1 MLNELYQ
8 LSVVLE
14 DKGIKPYDWH
24 KDLKPLPNASQKKP
38 CYQISI
44 SQDGFIAG
52 IEPMK
57 EELAACLR
65 KWETSNGNSFPGFN
79 IQPLY
84 RIADE
89 DSKKRLK
96 KWRENRDPIDLSLI
110 KKWCAEEQAK
120 NWDAKFDKKMNK
132 CLGVIPQELQK
143 QCADISSDF
152 ISLKQLCERVV
163 EWGNDCSV
171 KFFQA
176 LETYI
181 YASLEKEEHTSSLLS
196 ILIHEGSSRRKPEND
211 RGSVSVFMDVPD
223 WKEYPV
229 AHEKTI
235 KCINKHLLNSTSA
248 GGTNTENETEDAF
261 GYGSSGDKDKL
272 PEVKLPIIGGVK
284 LRAMN
289 SESPCQYRYG
299 TIDAN
304 SFRIGADSRKRTK
317 GALEWLGCDEREGK
331 TWGRADRKELIFAY
345 PAILPDAPLKLAA
358 CLGARKTD
366 DTEARFENYAKDVVD
381 CLKGIGLSLKEI
393 ELRVFSLRKMDD
405 TSAKTKVVFHR
416 NYSAQRLADAAREW
430 QQGCA
435 NIPVIRIKS
444 WGAEKGKTILAE
456 PKTPF
461 PLQIAEC
468 LNLVWKMEGS
478 VKSDNKTIKKNNS
491 TPYPFHAIP
500 KTAGIELMLD
510 ESAALRQVPHMLNM
524 ALQNSKGLFLS
535 LGGSLHRNEVF
546 KLDGFNKHKQLMP
559 AILGLLLWKLDI
571 GKESYM
577 NHPSY
582 LVGRMLKLADEL
594 HALYCKEMRK
604 GKMPPQLLGNAL
616 MVAAL
621 DSPTQALAQLA
632 LRIAPYLGWA
642 RTNST
647 ESAGLSRYFLKE
659 FGLVEAKLR
668 DVTLP
673 LRLDDPARAQLLLG
687 YISGNSRID
696 EPTNI

>member
-8 LSVVLE
+8 LSAVLK
-14 DKGIKPYDWH
+14 DKGIRPYSWH
-24 KDLKPLPNASQKKP
+24 KDLKPLPNISNKKP
-38 CYQISI
+38 CYRILISSDGSI
-44 SQDGFIAG
+44 SG
-52 IEPMK
+52 IEPMEK
-57 EELAACLR
+57 ELAGCLR
-65 KWETSNGNSFPGFN
+65 KWETSNGNSFPGYN

-89 DSKKRLK
+89 DNKKRLK
-96 KWRENRDPIDLSLI
+96 KWREGNDQIDLNLI
-110 KKWCAEEQAK
+110 KEWCAKEQAK

-143 QCADISSDF
+143 RCADISSDF
-152 ISLKQLCERVV
+152 ISLKKLCERVV

-176 LETYI
+176 LESHI
-181 YASLEKEEHTSSLLS
+181 YASLEREEHTPSLLS
-196 ILIHEGSSRRKPEND
+196 ILIHEGSSRKKPEKD

-229 AHEKTI
+229 AHEETI
-235 KCINKHLLNSTSA
+235 KCINEHLLNSTNA
-248 GGTNTENETEDAF
+248 GDTNTENETEDAF
-261 GYGSSGDKDKL
+261 GYASCGNKDKL
-272 PEVKLPIIGGVK
+272 PEVKLPIIGGIK

-317 GALEWLGCDEREGK
+317 GALEWLGSDEHEGK

-345 PAILPDAPLKLAA
+345 PAVLPDAPLKLAA

-381 CLKGIGLSLKEI
+381 CLNGLGQSLKEI
-393 ELRVFSLRKMDD
+393 ELRVFSLRKMDK
-405 TSAKTKVVFHR
+405 ARTKVVFHR

-435 NIPVIRIKS
+435 NIPVIQIKS
-444 WGAEKGKTILAE
+444 WGKEKGETIQAE
-456 PKTPF
+456 PETPF
-461 PLQIAEC
+461 PLQIADC
-468 LNLVWKMEGS
+468 LNRVWKQDGTSKCE
-478 VKSDNKTIKKNNS
+478 VKSISKS
-491 TPYPFHAIP
+491 
-500 KTAGIELMLD
+500 AGIELMLD
-510 ESAALRQVPHMLNM
+510 ESAALRQVLHLLNVT
-524 ALQNSKGLFLS
+524 LQNSKGLFFS
-535 LGGSLHRNEVF
+535 LGDSLHRNEIF

-559 AILGLLLWKLDI
+559 AILGLLLWKLGI

-577 NHPSY
+577 NHPPY
-582 LVGRMLKLADEL
+582 LVGRMLKIADEL

-604 GKMPPQLLGNAL
+604 DKLPPQLLGNAL

-647 ESAGLSRYFLKE
+647 ESVGLSRYFLKE

-668 DVTLP
+668 DATLP
-673 LRLDDPARAQLLLG
+673 LRLDDPAKAQLLLG
-687 YISGNSRID
+687 YISGNS
-696 EPTNI
+696 